1 MIRVAAGIA
10 ACLLSGC
17 TQTLFSGVPQPDH
30 SNPVMLVETTG
41 GVEYAAG
48 TDAGVLFLGRTATE
62 GPCAV
67 HYLLGPTP
75 MVDDGVIEPA
85 GGVFR
90 RAAIDL
96 RVPFAHLLPRPLRT
110 DDDIRA
116 MWLEGYTVQSV
127 PVRLARGDGLEGDL
141 LEWPG
146 QSLPAGAGLFVPT
159 SGNHWA
165 FAGLVSGEAT
175 LEQPRSTRRLLTFAG
190 YDRLR
195 DMLATPR
202 SHLRTP
208 EIKYR
213 RDNIQIVRD
222 PKR

>member
-1 MIRVAAGIA
+1 MRAAASVA
-10 ACLLSGC
+10 ACLLAGC
-17 TQTLFSGVPQPDH
+17 TQALFSGVPKPDH
-30 SNPVMLVETTG
+30 SNPVMRVETTA

-48 TDAGVLFLGRTATE
+48 TDEGVLFLGRTASE
-62 GPCAV
+62 GPCTV

-75 MVDDGVIEPA
+75 MVDDGMIEPA

-116 MWLEGYTVQSV
+116 MWLEGYSVQNV
-127 PVRLARGDGLEGDL
+127 PVRLANGDGLEGDL

-146 QSLPAGAGLFVPT
+146 RPLPAGAGLFVPD
-159 SGNHWA
+159 GNRWS

-175 LEQPRSTRRLLTFAG
+175 LEQPGNTRRLFTFAG

-202 SHLRTP
+202 THLRQPTV
-208 EIKYR
+208 EYR
-213 RDNIQIVRD
+213 RDDIQVVRD
-222 PKR
+222 AKR